1 VTIVKLPGAS
11 IFSRWVKSSRPAGTR
26 SKHATR
32 PQPYGSGVPVGL
44 DDSPLPTRLL
54 RPWLTAAALCLAACP
69 LVAQAADEAKPV
81 YPIAVFAFQER
92 GPDTQGLGQQVT
104 DLLFAGLAADSELF
118 LVDREDLKKVLDE
131 LELNRSGLV
140 KPDEAVQVGHLTGA
154 KVLVTG
160 SVLQAGN
167 SLYLVAKIIG
177 TETSR
182 VLGESAKGNVKDELD
197 QLVEQLA
204 GQVAKTVKQR
214 VGELVAKPVTRED
227 RLAALQEKTGKG
239 RRPTVCVE
247 ITERHV
253 GQPTIDPAAE
263 TEVALFCRELGF
275 EVIDPDDGRKSE
287 ADVLLTGEAFSEFA
301 SRHGNLISVK
311 ARLELKAVDR
321 QTARLLAI
329 DRQTAVAVDLT
340 EQLAGKTALQEAA
353 ASLAERLLPKLVKPE
368 PEKKAAPAKRKRAD

>member
-1 VTIVKLPGAS
+1 
-11 IFSRWVKSSRPAGTR
+11 
-26 SKHATR
+26 
-32 PQPYGSGVPVGL
+32 
-44 DDSPLPTRLL
+44 
-54 RPWLTAAALCLAACP
+54 
-69 LVAQAADEAKPV
+69 
-81 YPIAVFAFQER
+81 
-92 GPDTQGLGQQVT
+92 
-104 DLLFAGLAADSELF
+104 
-118 LVDREDLKKVLDE
+118 
-131 LELNRSGLV
+131 
-140 KPDEAVQVGHLTGA
+140 
-154 KVLVTG
+154 
-160 SVLQAGN
+160 
-167 SLYLVAKIIG
+167 
-177 TETSR
+177 
-182 VLGESAKGNVKDELD
+182 
-197 QLVEQLA
+197 
-204 GQVAKTVKQR
+204 
-214 VGELVAKPVTRED
+214 LVAKPVTRED

>member
-1 VTIVKLPGAS
+1 MTDVRLQGTS
-11 IFSRWVKSSRPAGTR
+11 IFLGCFR
-26 SKHATR
+26 
-32 PQPYGSGVPVGL
+32 
-44 DDSPLPTRLL
+44 DSPLPTRMF
-54 RPWLTAAALCLAACP
+54 RPWLMAAALCWAACP
-69 LVAQAADEAKPV
+69 LVAYAADEPKPV
-81 YPIAVFAFQER
+81 YPIAVLAFQER
-92 GPDTQGLGQQVT
+92 GPDTQGLGPQVT
-104 DLLFAGLAADSELF
+104 DLLFASLAADAELF

-197 QLVEQLA
+197 QLVERLA
-204 GQVAKTVKQR
+204 DQVAKTVKQR
-214 VGELVAKPVTRED
+214 VGELVAKSVTRED
-227 RLAALQEKTGKG
+227 RLAALREKTGKG
-239 RRPTVCVE
+239 RRPAVCVD

-275 EVIDPDDGRKSE
+275 EVIDSDDGRKSE

-321 QTARLLAI
+321 QTARVLAI

-353 ASLAERLLPKLVKPE
+353 ASLAERLLPKLVKRTLNP
-368 PEKKAAPAKRKRAD
+368 

>member
-1 VTIVKLPGAS
+1 MTIVKLPSAS
-11 IFSRWVKSSRPAGTR
+11 IFSRCLS
-26 SKHATR
+26 
-32 PQPYGSGVPVGL
+32 
-44 DDSPLPTRLL
+44 DSPLPTRML
-54 RPWLTAAALCLAACP
+54 RPWFMAAALCLGACP
-69 LVAQAADEAKPV
+69 LLVAYAADEPNPV
-81 YPIAVFAFQER
+81 YPIAVLAFQER

-204 GQVAKTVKQR
+204 GQVAKTVKHR
-214 VGELVAKPVTRED
+214 AGELVAKPVTRED
-227 RLAALQEKTGKG
+227 RLAALREKTGKG
-239 RRPTVCVE
+239 RRPTVCVD

-275 EVIDPDDGRKSE
+275 EVIDSDDGRKSE
-287 ADVLLTGEAFSEFA
+287 ADVLLTGEGFSEFA

-321 QTARLLAI
+321 TTARVLAI

-368 PEKKAAPAKRKRAD
+368 PEKRAAPAKRKRAD